1 MSTVVDI
8 DRLAQDAQNARDR
21 NLAAVQSAD
30 RRIGALAEHLAYS
43 EAALERVVRNLR
55 EAGVVLDDAA

>member
-1 MSTVVDI
+1 MDI

-30 RRIGALAEHLAYS
+30 RRIGALVEHLAYS